1 MWRNKLR
8 AEPSIQSRI
17 QCHKCRVPMQYFKGE
32 EFTSWWAC
40 DRDQGS
46 VKVSIWEIIFDI
58 KFYTLKE
65 GRVSVVE
72 ACIGKKTPE
81 RGSKRLRSYLK
92 IQFVLGLGGRNW
104 REEAGKVDFG

>member
-1 MWRNKLR
+1 MS
-8 AEPSIQSRI
+8 AEYLGNISKERSLHFGGHVI
-17 QCHKCRVPMQYFKGE
+17 
-32 EFTSWWAC
+32 
-40 DRDQGS
+40 DQGS

-72 ACIGKKTPE
+72 ACIGKKTAE

-92 IQFVLGLGGRNW
+92 IQFLLGLGGRNW
-104 REEAGKVDFG
+104 WEEAGKVDFG

>member
-1 MWRNKLR
+1 MLWSLQVLYVWTPGLWRKKVR

-17 QCHKCRVPMQYFKGE
+17 WCHKCRVPRQYFKGE

-46 VKVSIWEIIFDI
+46 VKVSIWEIIFDTKI
-58 KFYTLKE
+58 YLLKE

-72 ACIGKKTPE
+72 ACIGKN
-81 RGSKRLRSYLK
+81 S
-92 IQFVLGLGGRNW
+92 
-104 REEAGKVDFG
+104 